1 MKAGGVS
8 SPIERNG
15 TRWLQAAVAVGIFV
29 AGVFTVSVR
38 FSLAEIRDNLGEI
51 RVGLESSRRDAMEYM
66 QKEAEEH
73 AELWRRVGYLEAK
86 MEALEHV
93 KVVIE

>member
-1 MKAGGVS
+1 M
-8 SPIERNG
+8 NG
-15 TRWLQAAVAVGIFV
+15 TTRWVQAAVAVGIFV
-29 AGVFTVSVR
+29 VGVFTVSVR

-51 RVGLESSRRDAMEYM
+51 RDGLDASRRDAMDYM

-73 AELWRRVGYLEAK
+73 AQLWRRVGYLEAK
-86 MEALEHV
+86 MEAMEQV